1 MTDKLFSTS
10 DCYNLTNKEIRELY
24 KKYVN
29 PSIEHLFGAFAAGEE
44 DIDHAEGIWIHTKTN
59 GKILDV
65 TGGIGVLS
73 HGHNHPRI
81 LQTRIDFQEK
91 RKWKFIKQ
99 FFLHILQL

>member
-1 MTDKLFSTS
+1 MVDKLFSAN
-10 DCYNLTNKEIRELY
+10 DCYNLTNKEVRELY

-29 PSIEHLFGAFAAGEE
+29 PSLEQLFGAFAAGKE
-44 DIDHAEGIWIHTKTN
+44 DVDYSEGVWIYTKNN

-81 LQTRIDFQEK
+81 LQTRIDFQKKKKMEVHK
-91 RKWKFIKQ
+91 T
-99 FFLHILQL
+99 